1 MKSFSPAVDSMRRI
15 ASLSLLSFFMPKP
28 PPKRYSD
35 LNFDLMWH
43 ALQNV
48 FKVSTSVICIQPQR
62 MIALANGG
70 NHIIP
75 IPKFQATH
83 MHKFVIHRFLSR
95 LCYICRYCSVALY
108 SPVSAWE
115 FKNRSQIPSIS
126 HRVGPLLVSLCRFI
140 FASSNLCMKQH

>member
-1 MKSFSPAVDSMRRI
+1 MRRV

-35 LNFDLMWH
+35 LNFDLLWH
-43 ALQNV
+43 AFQNV
-48 FKVSTSVICIQPQR
+48 FRVSTSVICIQPQR

-83 MHKFVIHRFLSR
+83 MHKFVIHRFYRVYAIFAGIARLLCIR
-95 LCYICRYCSVALY
+95 LCPRGNSRIEAKFRAYRT
-108 SPVSAWE
+108 
-115 FKNRSQIPSIS
+115 
-126 HRVGPLLVSLCRFI
+126 G
-140 FASSNLCMKQH
+140 